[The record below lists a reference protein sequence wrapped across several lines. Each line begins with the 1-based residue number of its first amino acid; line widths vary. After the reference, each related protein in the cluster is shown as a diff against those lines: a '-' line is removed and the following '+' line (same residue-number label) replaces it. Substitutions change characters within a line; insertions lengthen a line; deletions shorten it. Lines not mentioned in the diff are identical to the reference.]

1 MTIPTNHPEM
11 LVQAHRNTTD
21 FANYSRPPVAHP
33 DQYTAFDEPPPP
45 YPNNYLPVSPSSD
58 VFSQSALLPTDRL
71 LNVEPIAYSPLAPV
85 PLRHSSLYQV
95 LKQESPASPAQRTLQ
110 SGTSSIAHAL
120 EPQGSQRRQAPPL
133 STPVLG
139 NTRRGSMIGTSEP
152 ALSASQIT
160 TTSLAAVAPDP
171 CPHLPED
178 PTAATSARDP
188 SPVSS
193 ATPPC
198 TSVAAQNG
206 SVVTSLQAHTL
217 VLSQPEVT
225 THDYD
230 TFPRLR
236 KVSYPFALALRKDAV
251 YSHFRKSSRLI
262 QLQPPLSGF
271 TKEDHSAAS
280 SPLSPLPSRPSSSMG
295 APASSSS
302 LDSNTGVNSSFSLP
316 LMGRKR
322 PVLRAKLAC
331 IFCRR
336 RKIQCRPLPGDHQ
349 DSSCQLVFSSF

>member
-1 MTIPTNHPEM
+1 M
-11 LVQAHRNTTD
+11 
-21 FANYSRPPVAHP
+21 
-33 DQYTAFDEPPPP
+33 
-45 YPNNYLPVSPSSD
+45 SS
-58 VFSQSALLPTDRL
+58 LPTDRL
-71 LNVEPIAYSPLAPV
+71 LNFEPITSSPLAPV

-95 LKQESPASPAQRTLQ
+95 LKQESPASPTQGTLQ

-120 EPQGSQRRQAPPL
+120 EPQESQTRQAPPL

-139 NTRRGSMIGTSEP
+139 NTRGSMIGASES

-160 TTSLAAVAPDP
+160 TASLAVVAADP
-171 CPHLPED
+171 CPHLLED
-178 PTAATSARDP
+178 STAATSAQALP
-188 SPVSS
+188 PISS

-198 TSVAAQNG
+198 TSVVAQNG
-206 SVVTSLQAHTL
+206 SVVTPLQAHTL
-217 VLSQPEVT
+217 VAPQPEVT

-236 KVSYPFALALRKDAV
+236 K
-251 YSHFRKSSRLI
+251 SSRLI
-262 QLQPPLSGF
+262 QLQPALPGF
-271 TKEDHSAAS
+271 AKEDHSAAS

-302 LDSNTGVNSSFSLP
+302 LDSKTGVESSFSLP
-316 LMGRKR
+316 LLGRKR

-336 RKIQCRPLPGDHQ
+336 RKIQCRPLPGDHLG
-349 DSSCQLVFSSF
+349 STCQQCAKRSRKCEYPEMTWRGRGKKRSRGDLYESDDEEEEEEEEPPSRPKFRRGT